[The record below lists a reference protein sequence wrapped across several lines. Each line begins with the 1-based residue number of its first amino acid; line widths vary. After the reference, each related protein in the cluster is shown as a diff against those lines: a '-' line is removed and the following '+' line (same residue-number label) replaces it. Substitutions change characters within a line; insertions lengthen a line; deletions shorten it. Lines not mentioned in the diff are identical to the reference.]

1 MKVYKF
7 TLYLYLIFGLFFLY
21 DAISTYLNPEPNRDF
36 KISLAFAVVA
46 IFMFFF
52 RKRHIKRIEE
62 NQKNKQ

>member
-1 MKVYKF
+1 MKFYKF

-21 DAISTYLNPEPNRDF
+21 DTITKFQSGGDY

-52 RKRHIKRIEE
+52 RKRHIKKIED
-62 NQKNKQ
+62 NQNNNQ

>member
-1 MKVYKF
+1 MKFYKI

-21 DAISTYLNPEPNRDF
+21 DTVTKYQEGGDF

-52 RKRHIKRIEE
+52 RKRHIKKIED
-62 NQKNKQ
+62 NQKNNQ